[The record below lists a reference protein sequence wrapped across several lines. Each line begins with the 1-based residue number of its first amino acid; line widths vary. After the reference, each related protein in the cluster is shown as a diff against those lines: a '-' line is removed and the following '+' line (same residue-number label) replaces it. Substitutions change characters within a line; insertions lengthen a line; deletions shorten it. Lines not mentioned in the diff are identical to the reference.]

1 MAQLKIY
8 LLSHS
13 IAWTKVLYDKIS
25 NNFLSS
31 FSYDYVFGQKLMFQ
45 SLALRQSS
53 EKRLMLKKS
62 AFKLFTVANLS
73 YQLSW

>member
-31 FSYDYVFGQKLMFQ
+31 FSYEYVFGQKLMFQ
-45 SLALRQSS
+45 SLALH
-53 EKRLMLKKS
+53 
-62 AFKLFTVANLS
+62 
-73 YQLSW
+73 